1 MSIVVPRCSTGIRLL
16 FLCFRPVSRVQS
28 NGFVHA
34 RVLQRDRRGGKA
46 LDNSLILLASL
57 TRRCLCSSRQ
67 AQWALSG
74 TRGRDHFRPA
84 D

>member
-34 RVLQRDRRGGKA
+34 RVLQRDRWAGKA
-46 LDNSLILLASL
+46 PDNSLILLALPGPLLPWL
-57 TRRCLCSSRQ
+57 T
-67 AQWALSG
+67 LSG
-74 TRGRDHFRPA
+74 SMGPKRYMGA
-84 D
+84 A

>member
-34 RVLQRDRRGGKA
+34 RVLQRDQGAGRR
-46 LDNSLILLASL
+46 LI
-57 TRRCLCSSRQ
+57 T
-67 AQWALSG
+67 
-74 TRGRDHFRPA
+74 D
-84 D
+84 